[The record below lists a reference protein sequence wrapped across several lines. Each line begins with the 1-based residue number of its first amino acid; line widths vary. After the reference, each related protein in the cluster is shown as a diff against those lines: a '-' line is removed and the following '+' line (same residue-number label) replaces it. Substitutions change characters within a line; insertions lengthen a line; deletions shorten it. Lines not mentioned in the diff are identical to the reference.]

1 MSPAVTLSLVSCG
14 VFFLAALFLGVW
26 KHLAMV
32 KSPTHRAPVYVDIAH
47 RAALLYAFAALVV
60 AKFAE
65 YSPFSDT
72 VSLLAAGGPLLFFAS
87 TIGRYIQLGWRNETD
102 NQYDPP
108 TDMIRYGLWIL
119 IVAEVGGFGTLF
131 VGFLMRR
138 FSGG

>member
-32 KSPTHRAPVYVDIAH
+32 KSPAHRAPVYVDIAH

-60 AKFAE
+60 AQFAE
-65 YSPFSDT
+65 HSPFSDT
-72 VSLLAAGGPLLFFAS
+72 VNLLAAGGPLLFFAS
-87 TIGRYIQLGWRNETD
+87 TIWRYTELGWRNETE

-108 TDMIRYGLWIL
+108 TALIRHGLWIL
-119 IVAEVGGFGTLF
+119 IVVEVGGFGTLF
-131 VGFLMRR
+131 AGFLLRR
-138 FSGG
+138 FNGW